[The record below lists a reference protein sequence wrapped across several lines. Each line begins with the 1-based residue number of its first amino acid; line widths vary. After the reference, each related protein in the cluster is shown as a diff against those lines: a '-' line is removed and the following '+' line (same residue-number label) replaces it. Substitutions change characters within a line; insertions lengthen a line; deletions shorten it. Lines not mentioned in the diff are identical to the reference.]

1 MKKIKA
7 AVAGMGF
14 IGTAHVEALR
24 RLNNVEVTAVCGSK
38 RFTAA
43 KAEALGVETY
53 CSDYKDILE
62 NPEID
67 AVHICTPNYLHYQ
80 MAKDALNAGKH
91 VICEKPL
98 TTTREEALEL
108 LALAKEKGLVNA
120 TNFNIRFYPLMH
132 QLKAMVD
139 RGDMGDLF
147 SVNGSYLQ
155 DWLFYDTDY
164 NWRLE
169 PEQSGESRAIADIGS
184 HWMDLI
190 EFVTGLKVTEVFA
203 DFATFHQVRKKPLK
217 PVDTYSGKLLTPE
230 DYQDVPINT
239 EDYATVMMRFDNGGR
254 GVMTVS
260 QVFAGKK
267 NCLSFDLAGSKK
279 SASWVSER
287 PNEIWI
293 GRRDTAN
300 ESLLKD
306 PSILYPEA
314 SALIHYPGGHN
325 EGFPDTFKQ
334 NFIKIYQAIAEKS
347 GIEHAGEQTR
357 DQAADQAEEQTGNLA
372 ADHAEYPTFEAGLR
386 EIHLCEKIIE
396 SNKKGGWIKL

>member
-14 IGTAHVEALR
+14 IGLAHIEALR
-24 RLNNVEVTAVCGSK
+24 RLNNVEVTAICGSA
-38 RFTAA
+38 RCTAA
-43 KAEALGVETY
+43 KAEELGVENY
-53 CSDYKDILE
+53 YSDYNEMLK

-67 AVHICTPNYLHYQ
+67 AVHICTPNYLHFQ

-98 TTTREEALEL
+98 TTTKEEAEEL
-108 LALAKEKGLVNA
+108 LALAEAKGLIHA

-132 QLKAMVD
+132 QLKAMVEK
-139 RGDMGDLF
+139 GDLGEIY

-155 DWLFYDTDY
+155 DWLFYETDY

-184 HWMDLI
+184 HWMDLV
-190 EFVTGLKVTEVFA
+190 EFVTGLKVTEVLA
-203 DFATFHQVRKKPLK
+203 DFATFHKIRKKPLQ

-230 DYQDVPINT
+230 DYKDVPINT
-239 EDYATVMMRFDNGGR
+239 EDYATVMMRFENGAR

-267 NCLSFDLAGSKK
+267 NCLAFELAGSKK
-279 SASWVSER
+279 SSSWVSEK
-287 PNEIWI
+287 PNEIWF

-314 SALIHYPGGHN
+314 GAIVSYPGGHN

-334 NFIKIYQAIAEKS
+334 NFTKIYKAISENRTGEKAEF
-347 GIEHAGEQTR
+347 
-357 DQAADQAEEQTGNLA
+357 
-372 ADHAEYPTFEAGLR
+372 PTFEAGLR
-386 EIHLCEKIIE
+386 EIVLCEKIVE
-396 SNKKGGWIKL
+396 SNKKGAWVKI

>member
-14 IGTAHVEALR
+14 IGAAHVEALR
-24 RLNNVEVTAVCGSK
+24 RLNNVEVAAICGSE
-38 RFTAA
+38 RCTPA
-43 KAEALGVETY
+43 KAEELGVEGFY
-53 CSDYKDILE
+53 SEYSEILK
-62 NPEID
+62 NPDID

-98 TTTREEALEL
+98 TTTKEEAEEL
-108 LALAKEKGLVNA
+108 LALAEEKGLVHA

-132 QLKAMVD
+132 QLKAMVEK
-139 RGDMGDLF
+139 GDLGEIF
-147 SVNGSYLQ
+147 SVTGSYLQ
-155 DWLFYDTDY
+155 DWLYYETDY

-169 PEQSGESRAIADIGS
+169 PEKSGETRAIADIGS

-203 DFATFHQVRKKPLK
+203 DFATFHKIRKKPLK
-217 PVDTYSGKLLTPE
+217 PVDTYAGMLLTPE

-239 EDYATVMMRFDNGGR
+239 EDYATVMMRFENGAR

-267 NCLSFDLAGSKK
+267 NCLSFEIAGSKK
-279 SASWVSER
+279 SSSWVSEK
-287 PNEIWI
+287 PNEIWF

-314 SALIHYPGGHN
+314 RALVNYPGGHN

-334 NFIKIYQAIAEKS
+334 NFIKIYKAIAEKKS
-347 GIEHAGEQTR
+347 GEK
-357 DQAADQAEEQTGNLA
+357 
-372 ADHAEYPTFEAGLR
+372 AEYPTFEAGLR
-386 EIHLCEKIIE
+386 EIMLCEKIVE
-396 SNKKGGWIKL
+396 SNKKGAWVKL

>member
-14 IGTAHVEALR
+14 IGAAHVEALR
-24 RLNNVEVTAVCGSK
+24 RLNNVEVTAICGSERSIGSK
-38 RFTAA
+38 S
-43 KAEALGVETY
+43 KELGIENC
-53 CSDYKDILE
+53 CSDYGEILK
-62 NPEID
+62 NPEIEV
-67 AVHICTPNYLHYQ
+67 VHICTPNHLHYP

-91 VICEKPL
+91 VVCEKPL
-98 TTTREEALEL
+98 TTTKEEAEEL
-108 LALAKEKGLVNA
+108 VALAKEKGLIHA

-132 QLKAMVD
+132 QLKAMVEK
-139 RGDMGDLF
+139 GDLGEIF

-169 PEQSGESRAIADIGS
+169 SDKAGETRAIGDIGS

-190 EFVTGLKVTEVFA
+190 EFVTGQKVTEVFA
-203 DFATFHQVRKKPLK
+203 DFATFHKIRKKPLK
-217 PVDTYSGKLLTPE
+217 PVETYSGMALKPE

-239 EDYATVMMRFDNGGR
+239 EDYATVMMRFENGAR

-267 NCLSFDLAGSKK
+267 NCLSFEVAGSRK
-279 SASWVSER
+279 SASWVSEK

-300 ESLLKD
+300 ESLLKE

-314 SALIHYPGGHN
+314 SAVVSYPGGHN

-334 NFIKIYQAIAEKS
+334 NFIKIYKAI
-347 GIEHAGEQTR
+347 
-357 DQAADQAEEQTGNLA
+357 EENKTGGK
-372 ADHAEYPTFEAGLR
+372 AEYPTFEAGLR
-386 EIHLCEKIIE
+386 EIVLCEKIVE
-396 SNKKGGWIKL
+396 SNRKGAWVEV

>member
-14 IGTAHVEALR
+14 IGAAHVEALR
-24 RLNNVEVTAVCGSK
+24 RLPNVEVTAICGSERSIGPK
-38 RFTAA
+38 S
-43 KAEALGVETY
+43 KELGIENC
-53 CSDYKDILE
+53 CSDYGEILK

-67 AVHICTPNYLHYQ
+67 VVHICTPNHLHYQ

-91 VICEKPL
+91 VVCEKPL
-98 TTTREEALEL
+98 TTTREEAEEL
-108 LALAKEKGLVNA
+108 VALAKEKGLIHA

-132 QLKAMVD
+132 QLKAMVEK
-139 RGDMGDLF
+139 GDLGDIF

-155 DWLFYDTDY
+155 DWLFYNTDY

-169 PEQSGESRAIADIGS
+169 PDKSGETRAIGDIGS

-190 EFVTGLKVTEVFA
+190 EFVTGQRVTEVFA
-203 DFATFHQVRKKPLK
+203 DFATFHKIRKKPLK
-217 PVDTYSGKLLTPE
+217 PVETYSGMALKPE

-239 EDYATVMMRFDNGGR
+239 EDYATVMLRFENGAR

-267 NCLSFDLAGSKK
+267 NCLSFEVAGSKK
-279 SASWVSER
+279 SASWVSEK

-300 ESLLKD
+300 ESLLKE

-314 SALIHYPGGHN
+314 GAVVSYPGGHN

-334 NFIKIYQAIAEKS
+334 NFIKIYKAIEENK
-347 GIEHAGEQTR
+347 AG
-357 DQAADQAEEQTGNLA
+357 GKV
-372 ADHAEYPTFEAGLR
+372 EYPTFEAGLR
-386 EIHLCEKIIE
+386 EIVLCEKIVE
-396 SNKKGGWIKL
+396 SNRKGAWVEV

>member
-14 IGTAHVEALR
+14 IGAAHVEALR
-24 RLNNVEVTAVCGSK
+24 RLNNVEVTAICGSERSIGGK
-38 RFTAA
+38 S
-43 KAEALGVETY
+43 KELGIENC
-53 CSDYKDILE
+53 CSDFSEILK

-98 TTTREEALEL
+98 TTTKEEAEEL
-108 LALAKEKGLVNA
+108 VALAKEKGLIHA

-139 RGDMGDLF
+139 KGDLGKIF

-169 PEQSGESRAIADIGS
+169 PDKSGETRAIGDIGS

-190 EFVTGLKVTEVFA
+190 EFVTGLRVTEVFA
-203 DFATFHQVRKKPLK
+203 DFATFHPIRKKPLK
-217 PVDTYSGKLLTPE
+217 PVETYSGMALKPE

-239 EDYATVMMRFDNGGR
+239 EDYATVMMRFENGAR

-267 NCLSFDLAGSKK
+267 NCLSFEVAGSKK
-279 SASWVSER
+279 SASWVSEK

-300 ESLLKD
+300 ESLLKE

-314 SALIHYPGGHN
+314 SAVVSYPGGHN

-334 NFIKIYQAIAEKS
+334 NFIKIYKAIEEK
-347 GIEHAGEQTR
+347 
-357 DQAADQAEEQTGNLA
+357 QTGGK
-372 ADHAEYPTFEAGLR
+372 AEYPTFEAGLR
-386 EIHLCEKIIE
+386 EIILCEKIVE
-396 SNKKGGWIKL
+396 SNRNGAWVKL

>member
-14 IGTAHVEALR
+14 IGTAHVEALK
-24 RLNNVEVTAVCGSK
+24 RLHNVEVTAICGSK
-38 RFTAA
+38 RCTVA
-43 KAEALGVETY
+43 KAEELGVEKF
-53 CSDYKDILE
+53 CSDYSEILE
-62 NPEID
+62 DPEID
-67 AVHICTPNYLHYQ
+67 AVHICTPNYLHFQ

-98 TTTREEALEL
+98 TTTKEEAEEL
-108 LALAKEKGLVNA
+108 VALAKEKGLINA

-132 QLKAMVD
+132 QLQAMVEK
-139 RGDMGDLF
+139 GDMGELF

-155 DWLFYDTDY
+155 DWLFYETDY

-169 PEQSGESRAIADIGS
+169 PEQSGDSRAIADIGS
-184 HWMDLI
+184 HWMDLV

-203 DFATFHQVRKKPLK
+203 DFATFHKVRKKPLK
-217 PVDTYSGKLLTPE
+217 PVDTYSGMLLTPE

-239 EDYATVMMRFDNGGR
+239 EDYATVMMRFGNGAR

-279 SASWVSER
+279 SASWVSEK

-314 SALIHYPGGHN
+314 GALVSYPGGHN

-334 NFIKIYQAIAEKS
+334 NFIKIYKAISENM
-347 GIEHAGEQTR
+347 
-357 DQAADQAEEQTGNLA
+357 GNEN
-372 ADHAEYPTFEAGLR
+372 AEYPTFEAGLR
-386 EIHLCEKIIE
+386 EIMLCEKIVE
-396 SNKKGGWIKL
+396 SNKKGAWVKI

>member
-24 RLNNVEVTAVCGSK
+24 RLNNVEVTAICGTERGVK
-38 RFTAA
+38 A
-43 KAEALGVETY
+43 KAEALGVERWY
-53 CSDYKDILE
+53 SDYSEMLKDA
-62 NPEID
+62 EID
-67 AVHICTPNYLHYQ
+67 AVHICTPNYLHYS

-98 TTTREEALEL
+98 TTTKEEAEEL
-108 LALAKEKGLVNA
+108 VALAKAKGLIHA

-132 QLKAMVD
+132 QLQAMVEK
-139 RGDMGDLF
+139 GDMGELF

-155 DWLFYDTDY
+155 DWLFYETDY

-169 PEQSGESRAIADIGS
+169 PDKSGDTRAIGDIGS

-203 DFATFHQVRKKPLK
+203 DFATFHKTRKKPLK
-217 PVDTYSGKLLTPE
+217 PVDTYSGMMLKPE
-230 DYQDVPINT
+230 DYKDVPIGT
-239 EDYATVMMRFDNGGR
+239 EDYATVMMRFENGAR

-267 NCLSFDLAGSKK
+267 NCLSFEIAGSKK
-279 SASWVSER
+279 SASWMSER

-300 ESLLKD
+300 ESLLKE

-314 SALIHYPGGHN
+314 GALVNYPGGHN

-334 NFIKIYQAIAEKS
+334 NFIKIYKAISENAAREK
-347 GIEHAGEQTR
+347 
-357 DQAADQAEEQTGNLA
+357 
-372 ADHAEYPTFEAGLR
+372 AEYPTFEAGLR
-386 EIHLCEKIIE
+386 EIILCEKIVE
-396 SNKKGGWIKL
+396 SNKKGAWVKI

>member
-24 RLNNVEVTAVCGSK
+24 RLNNVEVSAICGSK
-38 RFTAA
+38 RCTKA
-43 KAEALGVETY
+43 KAEELGVEHY
-53 CSDYKDILE
+53 YSEYSELLKD
-62 NPEID
+62 PEIG

-98 TTTREEALEL
+98 TTTKEEAEEL
-108 LALAKEKGLVNA
+108 CALAKEKGLVNA

-132 QLKAMVD
+132 QLKALVNK
-139 RGDMGDLF
+139 GDMGEIF

-203 DFATFHQVRKKPLK
+203 DFATFHNVRKKPLK
-217 PVDTYSGKLLTPE
+217 PVDTYSGKLLTAE

-239 EDYATVMMRFDNGGR
+239 EDYATVMMHFENGAR

-267 NCLSFDLAGSKK
+267 NCLTFDIAGSKK
-279 SASWVSER
+279 SAEWNSER
-287 PNEIWI
+287 PNEIWV
-293 GRRDTAN
+293 GRRDTTN
-300 ESLLKD
+300 ELLVKD
-306 PSILYPEA
+306 PSIMHPEA
-314 SALIHYPGGHN
+314 GALVNYPGGHN

-334 NFIKIYQAIAEKS
+334 NFIKIYKAI
-347 GIEHAGEQTR
+347 
-357 DQAADQAEEQTGNLA
+357 EENTGSEN
-372 ADHAEYPTFEAGLR
+372 AEYPTFEAGLR
-386 EIHLCEKIIE
+386 EILLCEKIVE
-396 SNKKGGWIKL
+396 SNKKGAWVKL

>member
-14 IGTAHVEALR
+14 IGAAHVEALK
-24 RLNNVEVTAVCGSK
+24 RLPNVEVTAICGSA
-38 RFTAA
+38 RSIGA
-43 KAEALGVETY
+43 KSKELG
-53 CSDYKDILE
+53 IE
-62 NPEID
+62 NCTGDFSEMLNDPEID
-67 AVHICTPNYLHYQ
+67 AVHICTPNHLHYQ

-91 VICEKPL
+91 VVCEKPL
-98 TTTREEALEL
+98 TTTKEEAEEL
-108 LALAKEKGLVNA
+108 VALAKEKGLIHA

-132 QLKAMVD
+132 QLKAMVEK
-139 RGDMGDLF
+139 GDMGDLF

-169 PEQSGESRAIADIGS
+169 PDKSGETRAIGDIGS

-190 EFVTGLKVTEVFA
+190 EFVTGLRVTEVFA
-203 DFATFHQVRKKPLK
+203 DFATFHKIRKKPLK
-217 PVDTYSGKLLTPE
+217 PVETYSGMALKPE

-239 EDYATVMMRFDNGGR
+239 EDYATVMMRFENGAR

-267 NCLSFDLAGSKK
+267 NCLSFEVAGSKK

-300 ESLLKD
+300 ESLLKE

-314 SALIHYPGGHN
+314 SAVVSYPGGHN

-334 NFIKIYQAIAEKS
+334 NFIKIYKAIEENKS
-347 GIEHAGEQTR
+347 GEK
-357 DQAADQAEEQTGNLA
+357 
-372 ADHAEYPTFEAGLR
+372 AEYPTFEAGLR
-386 EIHLCEKIIE
+386 EIILCEKIVE
-396 SNKKGGWIKL
+396 SNKKGAWVKL

>member
-14 IGTAHVEALR
+14 IGTAHVEALK
-24 RLNNVEVTAVCGSK
+24 RLNNVEVAAICGSK
-38 RFTAA
+38 RCTEA
-43 KAEALGVETY
+43 KAEELGVENY
-53 CSDYKDILE
+53 YSDYSEMLK

-67 AVHICTPNYLHYQ
+67 SVHICTPNYLHFQ

-98 TTTREEALEL
+98 TTTKEEAEEL
-108 LALAKEKGLVNA
+108 AALAKEKGLINA
-120 TNFNIRFYPLMH
+120 TNFNIRFYPLIH
-132 QLKAMVD
+132 QLKAMVEK
-139 RGDMGDLF
+139 GDLGEIF

-155 DWLFYDTDY
+155 DWLFYETDY

-169 PEQSGESRAIADIGS
+169 PELSGESRAIADIGS

-190 EFVTGLKVTEVFA
+190 EFVTGLRATEVFA
-203 DFATFHQVRKKPLK
+203 DFATFHKVRKKPLK
-217 PVDTYSGKLLTPE
+217 PVDTYSGKMLTSE

-239 EDYATVMMRFDNGGR
+239 EDYATVMIRFGNGAR

-267 NCLSFDLAGSKK
+267 NCLSFEIAGSKK
-279 SASWVSER
+279 SASWISEK

-314 SALIHYPGGHN
+314 GALVNYPGGHN

-334 NFIKIYQAIAEKS
+334 NFIKIYKAISEN
-347 GIEHAGEQTR
+347 AGVVKE
-357 DQAADQAEEQTGNLA
+357 
-372 ADHAEYPTFEAGLR
+372 EYPTFEAGLR
-386 EIHLCEKIIE
+386 EIILCEKIVE
-396 SNKKGGWIKL
+396 SNKKGAWVKL

>member
-24 RLNNVEVTAVCGSK
+24 RLNNVEVAAICGS
-38 RFTAA
+38 RRSIRE
-43 KAEALGVETY
+43 KAEELGIENYTSNY
-53 CSDYKDILE
+53 NEILN

-98 TTTREEALEL
+98 TTTKEEAEEL
-108 LALAKEKGLVNA
+108 LALAREKGLIHA

-132 QLKAMVD
+132 QLKTMIEK
-139 RGDMGDLF
+139 GDLGEIF

-155 DWLFYDTDY
+155 DWLFYETDY

-169 PEQSGESRAIADIGS
+169 TEQSGDSRAIADIGS
-184 HWMDLI
+184 HWMDLV
-190 EFVTGLKVTEVFA
+190 EFVTGLRVTEVFA
-203 DFATFHQVRKKPLK
+203 DFATFHKVRKKPLK
-217 PVDTYSGKLLTPE
+217 PIETYSGKLLTPE
-230 DYQDVPINT
+230 DYQDVPIST
-239 EDYATVMMRFDNGGR
+239 EDYATVMMRFENGSR

-267 NCLSFDLAGSKK
+267 NCLSFDLAGSEK
-279 SASWVSER
+279 SVSWVSER

-293 GRRDTAN
+293 GRRDRAN

-314 SALIHYPGGHN
+314 GSIVNYPGGHN

-334 NFIKIYQAIAEKS
+334 NFIKIYKAISENVVSEK
-347 GIEHAGEQTR
+347 
-357 DQAADQAEEQTGNLA
+357 AD
-372 ADHAEYPTFEAGLR
+372 YPTFEAGLR
-386 EIHLCEKIIE
+386 EIMLCEKIVE
-396 SNKKGGWIKL
+396 SNKKGAWVKL